1 MIEHDA
7 TITEI
12 SDTRSGRNPIIQ
24 TMSAPNP
31 PLERPLLLTD
41 IVCERVRAGIVQGE
55 LKLGE
60 QVSEAQLAS
69 WLGVS
74 KTPVRESLLRLKS
87 EGLVDIQPQRGT
99 FVFRPDAKQVNQLCL
114 YRAMTETA
122 ALRSA
127 MESNRKALLKGMKEC
142 VHEMQQAEAVADLE
156 ALARIDMVFHNQ
168 FFLHCDDPYL
178 RAGYAVIRSQL
189 AALRHRAPIGN
200 AVSSHQILVDAVSS
214 NAVDEACDLLRE
226 HVMENEP
233 RYRIACSVS

>member
-1 MIEHDA
+1 M
-7 TITEI
+7 
-12 SDTRSGRNPIIQ
+12 SG
-24 TMSAPNP
+24 PNP

-41 IVCERVRAGIVQGE
+41 IVCERVRTAILQGE
-55 LKLGE
+55 FKLGE
-60 QVSEAQLAS
+60 QVSEAQLAT

-127 MESNRKALLKGMKEC
+127 MESNRKALIKGMKDC
-142 VHEMQQAEAVADLE
+142 VNEMHQAEAVADLK
-156 ALARIDMVFHNQ
+156 ALARIDMEFHNQ

-189 AALRHRAPIGN
+189 VALRHRAPIGN
-200 AVSSHQILVDAVSS
+200 AVSSHQILVDAVGA
-214 NAVDEACDLLRE
+214 NAIDEACDLLRE
-226 HVMENEP
+226 HVLENEP
-233 RYRIACSVS
+233 RYLTACSVS